1 MLGWIKHKLKSRL
14 TYWRNVSNLRYTG
27 DTTLVVIREEE
38 LQNILVKVKEEN
50 EKVDLKT
57 FRKLRS

>member
-1 MLGWIKHKLKSRL
+1 MSV
-14 TYWRNVSNLRYTG
+14 TS